1 MLPASVAMWLLAL
14 RGVRLDR
21 MGDLGLLQV
30 LPVLFWVALALL
42 TLGFCVAAG
51 DRRTPHGCFAAY
63 ALVLIAVLHATPP
76 LLYQELRYSWAWKH
90 VAVIDAMMRHN
101 GEVPNA
107 SGFNIYNQW
116 PGFFQFNA
124 LILKATGLESP
135 LGYALWAQLLTN
147 LLLLGPLLVIY
158 RSITHDR
165 RLIWGAVW
173 IYYSCSWVGQDY
185 FAPQAFTFL
194 LFVSV
199 IALVVRQLPSSRFP
213 GPRTSR
219 RRWPVGRLLLVLVI
233 EAAIVSSHQL
243 TPLMLISALL
253 LLSLPRR
260 YRRLALPALAGAV
273 VFTLA
278 WNGTV
283 AWPYVSANLDNFVNA
298 LTRPEA
304 NVWSGLSRLAEAA
317 PSQVMV
323 SWIDRG
329 LSGGVFLLAAIA
341 LAVRPWTRRT
351 PLPLLALFPL
361 PLVVVNAYGGEMVF
375 RAFMFALPAAALLL
389 AALLL
394 RSHRA
399 RPARMAIV
407 PVLLLA
413 MLGSLVFGYYSKE
426 SMNRF
431 SAEEVAATRYLTTE
445 TPTRSLIISVTFA
458 APGLEMHYDR
468 HERTQITEESLSTK
482 RLLVQ
487 DPLAGLEPLLNR
499 AGDEP
504 AYILLSRA
512 QSADVRLNG
521 ELPAD
526 FVRRLESALAK
537 APSFTPV
544 YRNGDAVVYRFDPPI
559 ERNH

>member
-1 MLPASVAMWLLAL
+1 MLPASVALWLLSL
-14 RGVRLDR
+14 RGVRLDG

-30 LPVLFWVALALL
+30 MPVLFWVALALL
-42 TLGFCVAAG
+42 TLGFCVAAA
-51 DRRTPHGCFAAY
+51 DRRTPHGCFLAY
-63 ALVLIAVLHATPP
+63 VIALITVLHATPP

-90 VAVIDAMMRHN
+90 VAVIDAMMRHD

-107 SGFNIYNQW
+107 AGFNIYNQW

-147 LLLLGPLLVIY
+147 LLLLGPLLMIY
-158 RSITHDR
+158 RSITRDR

-173 IYYSCSWVGQDY
+173 IFYACSWVGQDY

-194 LFVSV
+194 LFASV
-199 IALVVRQLPSSRFP
+199 IALVVRRLPSSRFP
-213 GPRTSR
+213 VPRTPR
-219 RRWPVGRLLLVLVI
+219 RGWPVGWLLLVLVI

-243 TPLMLISALL
+243 TPLMLVSALL

-260 YRRLALPALAGAV
+260 NRRVTLPALVGAIV
-273 VFTLA
+273 LTVA

-283 AWPYVSANLDNFVNA
+283 ARPYVAANLDSFVNA
-298 LTRPEA
+298 LSRPES
-304 NVWSGLSRLAEAA
+304 NVWSGLSRLADAA

-329 LSGGVFLLAAIA
+329 LSGGIVLLAAIA
-341 LAVRPWTRRT
+341 LAARPWTRRT
-351 PLPLLALFPL
+351 PLPLLVLFPL
-361 PLVVVNAYGGEMVF
+361 PLVAVNAYGGEMVF
-375 RAFMFALPAAALLL
+375 RAFMFMLPAAALLV
-389 AALLL
+389 ASLLL
-394 RSHRA
+394 PSGRA
-399 RPARMAIV
+399 RPARMATV
-407 PVLLLA
+407 LVLLLA

-426 SMNRF
+426 AMNRF
-431 SAEEVAATRYLTTE
+431 SSQEVAATRYLTTG
-445 TPTRSLIISVTFA
+445 TPTGSLIISVTFA

-487 DPLAGLEPLLNR
+487 DPLAGLEPLLDR
-499 AGDEP
+499 AGSKP

-512 QSADVRLNG
+512 QAADVRLNG

-526 FVRRLESALAK
+526 FMTRLESALAK
-537 APSFTPV
+537 ASSFTPV
-544 YRNGDAVVYRFDPPI
+544 YRNGDAVVYRFDPPL
-559 ERNH
+559 ERNG